1 MKRSFF
7 VSIIVFCM
15 LFIHAENSYSQNSSR
30 VDITDKLSIE
40 IPNIY
45 TRNESKS
52 CLIDAEN
59 KNNGNII
66 LLKTIATRDFNPGK
80 VKQSMDTLCFNL
92 SNAKLIK
99 KEKAKFYRMDEDYVK
114 KYYELGDDK
123 IITYTFYTNKYP
135 YSILFTY
142 NNDSELKTI
151 DDVIESIEIKM
162 NFFGKFYYMFLTSLF
177 LAMIFLLAGVIIS
190 FEIMSGK
197 NPIRGI
203 VIFYLIVFALSFIFF
218 PSYSLLYKL
227 IFPLLFFLCC
237 IIIHFL
243 PEEG

>member
-66 LLKTIATRDFNPGK
+66 LLKTIATSDFNPGK

-99 KEKAKFYRMDEDYVK
+99 KEKEKFYRLDEDYVK

-135 YSILFTY
+135 YCILFTY
-142 NNDSELKTI
+142 SNDNELKTI
-151 DDVIESIEIKM
+151 DDIIGSIEIKM
-162 NFFGKFYYMFLTSLF
+162 NLLGKFFRMFLTSPLIS
-177 LAMIFLLAGVIIS
+177 LIILVAGVIILL
-190 FEIMSGK
+190 EIEDSR

-203 VIFYLIVFALSFIFF
+203 VVFYLITFVLGFICF
-218 PSYSLLYKL
+218 PSYGLLYRL
-227 IFPLLFFLCC
+227 LFPLLFIIFC
-237 IIIHFL
+237 IISRFV
-243 PEEG
+243 PE

>member
-1 MKRSFF
+1 
-7 VSIIVFCM
+7 M
-15 LFIHAENSYSQNSSR
+15 LLVHAENAYSQNNSR
-30 VDITDKLSIE
+30 VNITDKLSIE
-40 IPNIY
+40 LPDSYI
-45 TRNESKS
+45 RKESKS

-142 NNDSELKTI
+142 NNESELKTI

-162 NFFGKFYYMFLTSLF
+162 NFFGKFFYMFLTSF
-177 LAMIFLLAGVIIS
+177 ILAMILLIAGAIIF
-190 FEIMSGK
+190 FEIINSK
-197 NPIRGI
+197 NPIIGI

-237 IIIHFL
+237 IITYFM